1 MEFQSLEQ
9 LENRVSKAVELMNQF
24 REENQELQNQNK
36 ELMAKLEE
44 YERNLQ
50 KLRSENEELRKIQ
63 KKNETSNVQ
72 QEEIR
77 KKVEGMLS
85 KLDTL

>member
-9 LENRVSKAVELMNQF
+9 LEERVSKAVELMNTF

-36 ELMAKLEE
+36 ELIAKLEE
-44 YERNLQ
+44 YEKNLQ
-50 KLRSENEELRKIQ
+50 KLRIENEELRETQ
-63 KKNETSNVQ
+63 KKAELSNVH

-85 KLDTL
+85 KLDNL

>member
-9 LENRVSKAVELMNQF
+9 LEERVSKAVELMTTF
-24 REENQELQNQNK
+24 REENQELQNQNR
-36 ELMAKLEE
+36 ELLAKLEE

-50 KLRSENEELRKIQ
+50 KLRIENEELRETQ
-63 KKNETSNVQ
+63 KKNELSNAH

-85 KLDTL
+85 KLDSV

>member
-1 MEFQSLEQ
+1 MEQ